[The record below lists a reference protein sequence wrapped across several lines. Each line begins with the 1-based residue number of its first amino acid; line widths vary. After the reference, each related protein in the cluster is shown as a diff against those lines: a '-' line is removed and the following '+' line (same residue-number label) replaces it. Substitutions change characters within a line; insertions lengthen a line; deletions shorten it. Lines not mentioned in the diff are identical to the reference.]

1 MTTHKR
7 APNWLLATA
16 LVLAFSGTSPAQEKN
31 ENSKRQFERE
41 QHLFDL
47 LREVASEVK
56 QLRREVAELRQ
67 ELAARG
73 QASSNVPASYQL
85 TRKRR
90 ELDALR
96 VELADRRGEMA
107 KEEVEMERLKSA
119 SGNLSQSVKA
129 GGDAIDKLDS
139 LLSSKKD
146 TYEIAGRT
154 FTADQVRRDLA
165 AWKTRHKELNAQR
178 DRLFELQRIR
188 SEALALS
195 KQEQETLSRRIK
207 VMEVEVEKMN
217 VKIRREKSRDAEEDS
232 SSEVTPDDN

>member
-1 MTTHKR
+1 VTTHQR
-7 APNWLLATA
+7 VPNWLLATA
-16 LVLAFSGTSPAQEKN
+16 LVLTSSGIAHAQERN
-31 ENSKRQFERE
+31 EKSQTQSERE
-41 QHLFDL
+41 QQLLDL
-47 LREVASEVK
+47 LREVAAEVK
-56 QLRREVAELRQ
+56 QLRREVAELRR

-90 ELDALR
+90 ALDALR
-96 VELADRRGEMA
+96 VELTDRRGEMA

-129 GGDAIDKLDS
+129 GGDAIDKLER

-165 AWKTRHKELNAQR
+165 ARKARQQELSAQR
-178 DRLFELQRIR
+178 NRLIELLRFR

-207 VMEVEVEKMN
+207 VMEVEVETMN
-217 VKIRREKSRDAEEDS
+217 VEIRREKLQDAEEDS
-232 SSEVTPDDN
+232 Y